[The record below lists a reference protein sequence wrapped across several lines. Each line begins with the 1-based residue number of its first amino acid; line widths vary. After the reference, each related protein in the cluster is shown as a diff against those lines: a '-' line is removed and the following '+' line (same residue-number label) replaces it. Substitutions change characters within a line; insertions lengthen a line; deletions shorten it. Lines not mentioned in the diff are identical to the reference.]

1 MVPHSVLL
9 LLHSRRTAPV
19 AAAVCALQ
27 PAVNWRYS
35 QQSAEEQ
42 RAEWW
47 RSERSAG
54 NWSLKAAATKL
65 DLLLEQDMGRWSQS
79 DVQEDEC
86 VT

>member
-1 MVPHSVLL
+1 M
-9 LLHSRRTAPV
+9 
-19 AAAVCALQ
+19 CALQ

-47 RSERSAG
+47 RRSERRSEKRSAG